1 MGTLNLAESTQQPES
16 LYRSRIQ
23 AVYSVI
29 EKALEQVDPDL
40 AEVQVSQGSLSIQFS
55 DQSKCILSA
64 QPSVRQLWVA
74 VASLGKAHHFNFVE
88 AEGEHGRGSWRDDK
102 AQEIELY
109 RFLEDFINKQTKLS
123 IQLKP

>member
-1 MGTLNLAESTQQPES
+1 MESHESES

-23 AVYSVI
+23 AVYQTL
-29 EKALEQVDPDL
+29 EKALDQIDPDV
-40 AEVQVSQGSLSIQFS
+40 AEVQLSQGSLSIQFS

-74 VASLGKAHHFNFVE
+74 LASLGRAHHFNYTD
-88 AEGEHGRGSWRDDK
+88 ATQTWQDDK
-102 AQEIELY
+102 DPKIELY
-109 RFLEDFINKQTKLS
+109 SFLEDFISRQTQLS